1 MPHQPPQHIP
11 YHHSVHSV
19 EHSVEHEATDAV
31 SMLAA
36 YYPLVSSVLVSV
48 GLIVITLYFSWTKLV
63 SSVRTAIL
71 NPQDKPGKK
80 ALMEGVLLARQ
91 MITDKN
97 GKAALSSSTLPGSE
111 AASQ

>member
-1 MPHQPPQHIP
+1 MPHQPPHI

-19 EHSVEHEATDAV
+19 EHEASDAMSV
-31 SMLAA
+31 LAA
-36 YYPLVSSVLVSV
+36 YYPLASAVLVSV
-48 GLIVITLYFSWTKLV
+48 GLIVVTLYFSWTKLV

>member
-1 MPHQPPQHIP
+1 MPHQPPHMP
-11 YHHSVHSV
+11 YHHSV
-19 EHSVEHEATDAV
+19 HSVEHEATDAV
-31 SMLAA
+31 SLVAA
-36 YYPLVSSVLVSV
+36 YYPLASAVLVSV

-91 MITDKN
+91 MITQKD
-97 GKAALSSSTLPGSE
+97 GKGALSSSTLPGSE